1 LIKVVKINGEEIMI
15 NAMLIESIQ
24 ATPDTVIT
32 LTTNKR
38 ILVKEQVDE
47 VRDKVIE
54 FYQKIYSVPGMEKE

>member
-1 LIKVVKINGEEIMI
+1 MIKVTKINGEEIVI

>member
-1 LIKVVKINGEEIMI
+1 MIKVIKINGEEIMI

>member
-1 LIKVVKINGEEIMI
+1 M
-15 NAMLIESIQ
+15 
-24 ATPDTVIT
+24 IT

>member
-1 LIKVVKINGEEIMI
+1 MI

-54 FYQKIYSVPGMEKE
+54 YYRQIYSVPGMEKE

>member
-1 LIKVVKINGEEIMI
+1 LIKVIKINGEEIVI

>member
-1 LIKVVKINGEEIMI
+1 MIKVVKINGEEIVI

>member
-1 LIKVVKINGEEIMI
+1 MIKVIKINGEEIVI

-38 ILVKEQVDE
+38 ILVKDQVDE

-54 FYQKIYSVPGMEKE
+54 YYREIYSVPGIEKE

>member
-1 LIKVVKINGEEIMI
+1 MIKVVKINGEEIMI

>member
-1 LIKVVKINGEEIMI
+1 MIKVVKINGEEIII

>member
-1 LIKVVKINGEEIMI
+1 MIKVIKINGEEIVI